1 MDCLNHRRGEQV
13 TWECR
18 DHAACFVTR
27 SAVVPGAQVF
37 NNYGAKS
44 NEEFVASYGFVQPG
58 GPDDVLVLAL
68 RRPND
73 GELEMVYWSKAQA
86 EPPAEVL
93 QILTD
98 QMAQEDANDPEIASL
113 LRQANACE
121 ALEQFLHMRRSH
133 FTRTQHEVDDALPW
147 MAEDGTDGVRE
158 SILTMIREY
167 RNGTYTDLPRPSRAA
182 GTRREVVADQA
193 RCPFGRA

>member
-1 MDCLNHRRGEQV
+1 M
-13 TWECR
+13 
-18 DHAACFVTR
+18 TR

-73 GELEMVYWSKAQA
+73 GELEMVYWSKSQT

-93 QILTD
+93 QILID

-121 ALEQFLHMRRSH
+121 ALEQFLRMRRSH

-167 RNGTYTDLPRPSRAA
+167 RNGTGIDSPRPSRAA
-182 GTRREVVADQA
+182 GTRRRVVTDQA

>member
-1 MDCLNHRRGEQV
+1 M
-13 TWECR
+13 
-18 DHAACFVTR
+18 TR